1 MYTYDISAADMF
13 TDRTQQFEK
22 FGIPLDD
29 IKRVGAA
36 VTDMWA
42 DAPGGWVYEW
52 STLAEEYAD
61 RGDHYLASLTYGCAK
76 FPCLTDQAR
85 VRALRNQLEQFELA
99 AKEFPGGLRAPHH
112 HRALPRRHRR
122 GAGAPVLRRRRL
134 HVPAGADRQR
144 RRGHLEDG
152 HPPVVGR
159 VHRGCRG
166 DHPRLRPPRHR

>member
-29 IKRVGAA
+29 INRVAA
-36 VTDMWA
+36 ATTDMWA
-42 DAPGGWVYEW
+42 DALGGWVYEW
-52 STLAEEYAD
+52 SKLAEEYAD

-85 VRALRNQLEQFELA
+85 VRAMQKQLEQFELA
-99 AKEFPGGLRAPHH
+99 AKDFPVAFE
-112 HRALPRRHRR
+112 RRIIAVSYRDGTVEVPVHLYFRR
-122 GAGAPVLRRRRL
+122 QLCG
-134 HVPAGADRQR
+134 PAGADRQWR
-144 RRGHLEDG
+144 SGHLEDG

-159 VHRGCRG
+159 VHHGRRG
-166 DHPRLRPPRHR
+166 DHPGFRPPRHR